1 VFTSSISS
9 ALRVA
14 SKLESGTV
22 GVNRSFVP
30 SEEAPFGGW
39 KESGLG
45 RELGR
50 DGLSAYLEAKTV
62 QIK

>member
-1 VFTSSISS
+1 MFTSSISR

-14 SKLESGTV
+14 GKLESGTV
-22 GVNRSFVP
+22 GVNTSFVP
-30 SEEAPFGGW
+30 AIEVPFGGW

-50 DGLSAYLEAKTV
+50 DGLSAYLETKTV